1 MKLLRYCRLIAIF
14 MGASISV
21 QMEYRANFLVSL
33 LSSLLTA
40 VGALFG
46 LIILTGDGRSIG
58 GWSYYEATVVVGLFT
73 LVQGFIGAF
82 LQPNLNE
89 ISEAIRKG
97 TMDFTLLK
105 PIDAQF
111 LVSTREISIFRL
123 LDMFIGVL
131 LIIWASTHI
140 PGMTF
145 TGVMLGGALMIAA
158 FAMVYSIWF
167 MLSTTAF
174 WFIKVENSTELF
186 NSVFRAGQFPVTAF
200 PSWVRLLFT
209 FVIPIAF
216 ITTVPAEAIIGQANV
231 TSTLTAGGVALT
243 LVLISR
249 WFWQWA
255 VRSYTSA
262 SS

>member
-1 MKLLRYCRLIAIF
+1 MKLLRYGRLITIF
-14 MGASISV
+14 MSASVSV

-40 VGALFG
+40 MGALLG
-46 LIILTGDGRSIG
+46 LIILTGDSQSIG
-58 GWSYYEATVVVGLFT
+58 GWSYHEAIVVVGLFT
-73 LVQGFIGAF
+73 LVQGFIDTF

-123 LDMFIGVL
+123 FDMIIGIALIMWAATHLPNITFIGVL
-131 LIIWASTHI
+131 LGIT
-140 PGMTF
+140 
-145 TGVMLGGALMIAA
+145 LMIAG
-158 FAMVYSIWF
+158 FAIVYSIWF

-174 WFIKVENSTELF
+174 WFVKVENSTELF
-186 NSVFRAGQFPVTAF
+186 NSVFQAGQFPVTAF
-200 PSWVRLLFT
+200 PNWGRFLFT
-209 FVIPIAF
+209 FVIPVAF
-216 ITTVPAEAIIGQANV
+216 ITTVPAEAIIGQANL
-231 TSTLTAGGVALT
+231 TSALMAAGVAFVL
-243 LVLISR
+243 LLISR